1 MSHRSLVAEF
11 IGTFMLVFSILA
23 AAFYA
28 FQAPAGESGI
38 LGVAVSVGFTV
49 MAMAFAIGPISGG
62 HYNPAVTLGLIAG
75 GRVSIGSAP
84 GYIIAQ
90 CLGALAAV
98 ALLAFIGKAPA
109 TYGANGY
116 DAASMLK
123 VGMLPVFLLETVLT
137 AFFLIV
143 MMGATSRGVL
153 VWLGRRQ
160 LLEPGLRRDPVVL
173 GEDLQAIAPVTPQGC
188 HRDPRLH
195 DVGVGPDLVGR
206 EHDARPRAHLPTD
219 PRASAQRVRAGGDGG
234 QERVAHGVPEG
245 LVDRLEAVENIAVTW
260 RASSLP
266 NTTDSMRARQTRSV
280 IASVRTTSFSVFM
293 RLLKLLPVPMREV
306 W

>member
-11 IGTFMLVFSILA
+11 IGTFMLVLSILA

-62 HYNPAVTLGLIAG
+62 HFNPAVTLGLIAG

-116 DAASMLK
+116 DALSMLK
-123 VGMLPVFLLETVLT
+123 VGMLQVFLLETVLT

-143 MMGATSRGVL
+143 IMGATSRRAPVGFAPIAIGLALGAIHIIAIPISNASVNPARSL
-153 VWLGRRQ
+153 AAAVFGGPAPLGQLWLFWVAPILGAVIGGATARW
-160 LLEPGLRRDPVVL
+160 LLE
-173 GEDLQAIAPVTPQGC
+173 E
-188 HRDPRLH
+188 
-195 DVGVGPDLVGR
+195 
-206 EHDARPRAHLPTD
+206 
-219 PRASAQRVRAGGDGG
+219 
-234 QERVAHGVPEG
+234 
-245 LVDRLEAVENIAVTW
+245 
-260 RASSLP
+260 
-266 NTTDSMRARQTRSV
+266 
-280 IASVRTTSFSVFM
+280 
-293 RLLKLLPVPMREV
+293 
-306 W
+306 